1 MTISLISRRETLTPR
16 AKRVTGLMFLPRRSA
31 RVEVFHGDVEAQHA
45 VPLMPY
51 CLHERLEGQLLRRR
65 RFLFIPLL
73 VAEGITI

>member
-1 MTISLISRRETLTPR
+1 
-16 AKRVTGLMFLPRRSA
+16 MFLPRRSA